1 MLFATAP
8 GAEQDIRGW
17 LTAVEVLALI
27 AGTLITF
34 WVLRWKYNRDISP
47 SKDRPQGRLLAEF
60 WREDGRRYT
69 RLCDIAVNG
78 WEVKAPSGHQCPRYF
93 FLKSAKGTTM
103 YPESMPFSIL
113 QVSAPKVSWRENDP
127 EAIDPTEDR
136 SKITVTA
143 EMHDLIRD
151 TDSLAAGQ
159 AINEE
164 MAATQNEL
172 QKALTNKI
180 NPSLVYTLISVAI
193 LGSVG
198 AAVFAYQAF
207 KSLNP

>member
-1 MLFATAP
+1 
-8 GAEQDIRGW
+8 
-17 LTAVEVLALI
+17 
-27 AGTLITF
+27 
-34 WVLRWKYNRDISP
+34 
-47 SKDRPQGRLLAEF
+47 
-60 WREDGRRYT
+60 
-69 RLCDIAVNG
+69 
-78 WEVKAPSGHQCPRYF
+78 
-93 FLKSAKGTTM
+93 M